1 MNQIY
6 LGQRAFGFAA
16 AARTY
21 FGKDLKDIT
30 LAEAAMLAGLPKA
43 PSAYNPIV
51 NPKRAHIRQQYILQR
66 MLDVGFI
73 TQAQYD
79 KAAKEELKVR
89 APGSQ
94 YTVHAEYVNEMVRQ
108 MVYAQYKEDTYT
120 QGFNVYTT
128 VNAADQQAAYVA
140 VRKGVMDYDRRHGY
154 RGPEETIELPA
165 NAEDRAS
172 AIDDVMDDH
181 PTTTTSSPPWWWP
194 PAPSRSTRCCA
205 AATRSAS
212 RARPCASWHRP
223 CRRRPRRKSASR
235 PAH

>member
-21 FGKDLKDIT
+21 FGKDLKDVT

-89 APGSQ
+89 TP
-94 YTVHAEYVNEMVRQ
+94 
-108 MVYAQYKEDTYT
+108 
-120 QGFNVYTT
+120 
-128 VNAADQQAAYVA
+128 AA
-140 VRKGVMDYDRRHGY
+140 
-154 RGPEETIELPA
+154 
-165 NAEDRAS
+165 
-172 AIDDVMDDH
+172 
-181 PTTTTSSPPWWWP
+181 
-194 PAPSRSTRCCA
+194 STRA
-205 AATRSAS
+205 
-212 RARPCASWHRP
+212 
-223 CRRRPRRKSASR
+223 CRIRE
-235 PAH
+235 